1 MPLLTTLG
9 TGVFIGS
16 SQALAVGGPA
26 SLLISYLVLSLLT
39 YCMTT
44 TSAEVAS
51 HLPARDGTL
60 VAHCYRYAS
69 RHFGFATAY
78 LRWYTLALFVPYEIT
93 AAMVNLGFWEPG
105 LKVAGRVS
113 IGVALITAANF
124 LPEKAFRRS
133 EILFTGV
140 KLFLMVGLLGFSIAL
155 FATGHHG
162 ARGFEY
168 WSDPGAMNEQLTGG
182 NLGRAFG
189 VAQCL
194 LYSAIAFVFVPE
206 QVVYRAEQKDL
217 PPRTSFLS
225 MCRRDSMGV
234 FALYLLSVLGMGVVC
249 PSDDPLLTNDD
260 VGAGYSPYIV
270 AMRIAAIKVLPTIVS
285 AAILLSCLASG
296 RAFLFLSSRTLH
308 SLAEHGHAPLMF
320 MKQNRYGVP
329 YAAVLASGAFSL
341 LAYMSA
347 WHSSTAVFNWLM
359 PAITTSGYLS
369 WVSSCA
375 VYVNFRRVTK
385 AERAEKAANGGTSA
399 QPFGAYIG
407 MVFSLLLPLANGLTV
422 ASPDRFNIR
431 NLIPTYIGIPVFL
444 VLYYGHQVLS
454 SGDPEAR
461 TEEASLDRVS
471 VQAGPSRAASHWFG
485 QTRASAA
492 DLADNRV

>member
-44 TSAEVAS
+44 TAAEVAS
-51 HLPARDGTL
+51 HLPVRDGTL
-60 VAHCYRYAS
+60 VTHCYRYAS

-105 LKVAGRVS
+105 LKVAGRIS
-113 IGVALITAANF
+113 IGVVLITAANF

-182 NLGRAFG
+182 HLGRAFG

-225 MCRRDSMGV
+225 MCRRDSMGI
-234 FALYLLSVLGMGVVC
+234 FALYMLSVLGMGVVC
-249 PSDDPLLTNDD
+249 PSDDPLLTNND

-270 AMRIAAIKVLPTIVS
+270 AIRIAAIEVLPTIVT
-285 AAILLSCLASG
+285 ATILLSCLASG

-329 YAAVLASGAFSL
+329 YAAVLASGAFSF
-341 LAYMSA
+341 SHT
-347 WHSSTAVFNWLM
+347 W
-359 PAITTSGYLS
+359 YLS
-369 WVSSCA
+369 WVSSSA
-375 VYVNFRRVTK
+375 VYVNFRRLAK

-471 VQAGPSRAASHWFG
+471 VRAGPSRAASHWFG
-485 QTRASAA
+485 QTRANAA